1 MRTRFITIITLLLS
15 TPMVIAQKS
24 MDEIDRKSFAAK
36 PSPIEVK
43 GTQMTETGNIPPVG
57 NIPAEFSLNGIWQL
71 AEGGTEKERLHTSW
85 TDQIPARVP
94 GSIHTA
100 LVENKIIPDPYIGQ
114 NDSIAE
120 KQSYKTWWMKREF
133 ELNSPLS
140 HSILSFGGI
149 ANKCTVWLNGK
160 LLGTHEGM
168 FGGPDFSIGKYLK
181 NKNTLIVKLEAIPQ
195 MFLGNWPPN
204 ANESWKYTVVFNCF

>member
-43 GTQMTETGNIPPVG
+43 GTQMTETGNIPPIG
-57 NIPAEFSLNGIWQL
+57 NIPSEFSLDGIWQL
-71 AEGGTEKERLHTSW
+71 AEGG

-195 MFLGNWPPN
+195 MFLENKPP
-204 ANESWKYTVVFNCF
+204 

>member
-43 GTQMTETGNIPPVG
+43 GTQMTETGNIPPIG
-57 NIPAEFSLNGIWQL
+57 NIPSEFSLDGIWQL

-114 NDSIAE
+114 KDRKS
-120 KQSYKTWWMKREF
+120 
-133 ELNSPLS
+133 
-140 HSILSFGGI
+140 
-149 ANKCTVWLNGK
+149 
-160 LLGTHEGM
+160 
-168 FGGPDFSIGKYLK
+168 
-181 NKNTLIVKLEAIPQ
+181 
-195 MFLGNWPPN
+195 
-204 ANESWKYTVVFNCF
+204 VV